1 MRERESSGERH
12 RRTAQERERE
22 RKKKKPLS
30 PCYSR
35 VSKITLYCSKDVK
48 NFKNSMLDVDDILRG
63 WELKL
68 GFSIFHISDVNA
80 LKLWQY

>member
-1 MRERESSGERH
+1 MERGTGAQHKRERE
-12 RRTAQERERE
+12 
-22 RKKKKPLS
+22 KKKKKKTLS

-48 NFKNSMLDVDDILRG
+48 NFKNSMLDMDDILRG

-80 LKLWQY
+80 LKL

>member
-63 WELKL
+63 
-68 GFSIFHISDVNA
+68 
-80 LKLWQY
+80 